1 MATNDSRQSYM
12 FPTGEAAAARL
23 RLLDE
28 IFGPATRELLT
39 SVGLAEGWNVA
50 EVGCGS
56 GLVSLWM
63 AERVGDSGS
72 VAALDQSAEQLQ
84 VAKKEAARRAIS
96 NVSLHS
102 ADAYQT
108 GLPREAFDLV
118 YSRFVMC
125 HLTDP
130 VLALKEMRNLLRK
143 GGLLVCEDYDH
154 AGVASF
160 PPTRAYRRLLEI
172 SRAVDASRGLDS
184 TVGSKLH
191 TLFYEAGLV
200 RPEVSVKTAVALRGE
215 KKRFWALTLREAAP
229 AIFAANAATQQ
240 ELESICEEIEQ
251 IAKDETTLVVLA
263 SVTQIWAQKE

>member
-1 MATNDSRQSYM
+1 MATGDSRQSYVLA
-12 FPTGEAAAARL
+12 TGEAAAARL

-39 SVGLAEGWNVA
+39 DLGLAEGWNVA

-63 AERVGDSGS
+63 AERVGESGS
-72 VAALDQSAEQLQ
+72 VAALDPSTEQLQ
-84 VAKKEAARRAIS
+84 VAKKEAGRRAIS
-96 NVSLHS
+96 NISFHS

-108 GLPREAFDLV
+108 SLPREAFDLV

-130 VLALKEMRNLLRK
+130 VRALKEMRSLLRK

-154 AGVASF
+154 AEVASF
-160 PPTRAYRRLLEI
+160 PPTRAYQRLLEI
-172 SRAVDASRGLDS
+172 SKAVDASQGVDS
-184 TVGSKLH
+184 TVGSRLH
-191 TLFYEAGLV
+191 RLFYEAGLV
-200 RPEVSVKTAVALRGE
+200 HPEVSVKTAAALRGE

-229 AIFAANAATQQ
+229 AILAVNAATPQ
-240 ELESICEEIEQ
+240 ELESICREIEQ
-251 IAKDETTLVVLA
+251 IAEDESILVVLA
-263 SVTQIWAQKE
+263 TVTQVWAQKS